1 MGAVI
6 QYVMPNKFNFM
17 KIMSKKTNGE
27 EDILFLQY
35 TVSHRGINR
44 WNLYRRP
51 KITLDTSDTDF
62 WVQLAIK
69 AARGEMP
76 LAKENI
82 DKMLEDNGKL
92 MKRLFPKG
100 FNE

>member
-27 EDILFLQY
+27 NDILFLQY

-51 KITLDTSDTDF
+51 KITLDTSDIDVWIQFT
-62 WVQLAIK
+62 IK
-69 AARGEMP
+69 VA
-76 LAKENI
+76 NYTI
-82 DKMLEDNGKL
+82 DKL
-92 MKRLFPKG
+92 MK
-100 FNE
+100 

>member
-1 MGAVI
+1 MGGVI

-51 KITLDTSDTDF
+51 KITIDTTDTDF
-62 WVQLAIK
+62 WVQLTIK

-76 LAKENI
+76 LSEATI
-82 DKMLEDNGKL
+82 DKMLEYNGKIY
-92 MKRLFPKG
+92 PKG

>member
-1 MGAVI
+1 MGGVI

-51 KITLDTSDTDF
+51 KITIDTTDTDF

-76 LAKENI
+76 LSEATI
-82 DKMLEDNGKL
+82 DKMLEYNGKIC
-92 MKRLFPKG
+92 PKG